1 LKVLV
6 PLNGSAE
13 KISAEPKG
21 ISAEPERHHLRDFQG
36 IEAKTMTT
44 AILQDLR
51 QNGITF
57 NFDGENLQAKGPQ
70 AKINEFLPLIK
81 ENKPEILKALAER
94 KQSEKDP
101 VSYIDTR
108 DGLFDVEPY
117 IQENGIK
124 KLFVDTET
132 TGLDPLS
139 NDLCLIQIKAG
150 EKVFLIDI
158 GKIGTSDRLGFH
170 LHGIETLLEDKDI
183 LKVFHNA
190 VFDLK
195 FLQYHLF
202 QKIRFRNI
210 FDTFLAEKVLTAG
223 LKSGCS
229 LKAVAKKYLNIEMDK
244 AEQTGFKKGQDLTE
258 DQIKYAV
265 NDVEVLSGIFE
276 KQKLELLQAGLIPT
290 ARLEFSIIPA
300 VVEIELHGIEIDT
313 QKLEVLKDVLTK
325 ERDKLHE
332 TLTRLCSGIADEDS
346 QGDLFGRKKEINFNS
361 PVQVKK
367 ILSKMGH
374 KVDSTGIETLE
385 KLDSDFAR
393 NMVKY
398 RKASKLLSSFVEP
411 LPKHINPKTGRIHP
425 EFPQMGTDTGR
436 FTCQNPNLQQIPH
449 DQEWRDLFT
458 ARPGYKILTAD
469 YSQIELRIM
478 AEFSQDKAFLEAY
491 RKGID
496 LHTRTASDV
505 FQVSIDQ
512 VTKDQRNVAKTINFG
527 LCYGMTQKGLSSRL
541 NITEDKAQEFIKAY
555 YKAYPVVKN
564 TLDRLGVKAV
574 KEGHSQTVLG
584 RKRYFPKAGSFG
596 QEKAIERKGRNTPI
610 QSTCGDILKKAVFY
624 IQDEIWNMP
633 AWIINLVHDEVVLE
647 FREDGEEIMKAI
659 TEECMVKAGR
669 DFLKSVPVE
678 VDITVDN
685 VWRK

>member
-1 LKVLV
+1 M
-6 PLNGSAE
+6 SA
-13 KISAEPKG
+13 
-21 ISAEPERHHLRDFQG
+21 
-36 IEAKTMTT
+36 

-57 NFDGENLQAKGPQ
+57 NLDGGNLKAKGPQ
-70 AKINEFLPLIK
+70 EKIKEFLPVIK
-81 ENKPEILKALAER
+81 ENKPEILNALAER
-94 KQSEKDP
+94 KKKEDEP
-101 VSYIDTR
+101 VSYIDTA
-108 DGLFDVEPY
+108 DGLFDVEAY

-124 KLFVDTET
+124 KIFMDTET

-139 NDLCLIQIKAG
+139 YDLCLLQIKAG
-150 EKVFLIDI
+150 DKVFLIDI
-158 GKIGTSDRLGFH
+158 GKIGTGQRLGFH
-170 LHGIETLLEDKDI
+170 YSGLETILEDREI

-202 QKIRFRNI
+202 PKIRFRNI
-210 FDTFLAEKVLTAG
+210 FDTFLSEKVLTAG
-223 LKSGCS
+223 TKAGCS
-229 LKAVAKKYLNIEMDK
+229 LKAVAKKYLNVEMDK
-244 AEQTGFKKGQDLTE
+244 SEQTGFKKGQDLSE
-258 DQIKYAV
+258 NQIHYAV
-265 NDVEVLSGIFE
+265 NDVEVLEGVFE

-313 QKLEVLKDVLTK
+313 QKLEVLKDALTK
-325 ERDKLHE
+325 ERDELQKELI
-332 TLTRLCSGIADEDS
+332 RLSSGIADEDS
-346 QGDLFGRKKEINFNS
+346 QGDLFGRKNQINFNS
-361 PVQVKK
+361 PAQVKK

-374 KVDSTGIETLE
+374 NVESTGTGTLE

-393 NMVKY
+393 AMVKY
-398 RKASKLLSSFVEP
+398 RKTSKLLSSFVEP
-411 LPKHINPKTGRIHP
+411 LPKHVNQKTGRIHP

-505 FQVSIDQ
+505 FQVPIDQ

-541 NITEDKAQEFIKAY
+541 NITEEGAQEFIKAY

-564 TLDRLGVKAV
+564 TLDRLGMKAV

-584 RKRYFPKAGSFG
+584 RKRYFQKPDSFG

-610 QSTCGDILKKAVFY
+610 QSTCGDILKKAIFY

-647 FREDGEEIMKAI
+647 FREDGEEIMRALV
-659 TEECMVKAGR
+659 EETMVRAGE

>member
-1 LKVLV
+1 M
-6 PLNGSAE
+6 SA
-13 KISAEPKG
+13 
-21 ISAEPERHHLRDFQG
+21 
-36 IEAKTMTT
+36 
-44 AILQDLR
+44 AILQDLHR
-51 QNGITF
+51 EGITF
-57 NFDGENLQAKGPQ
+57 KLDGENLQAKGPQ
-70 AKINEFLPLIK
+70 EKIQEFLPVIK
-81 ENKPEILKALAER
+81 KNKPEILKALAER
-94 KQSEKDP
+94 RARGNDP
-101 VSYIDTR
+101 VTYIETR
-108 DGLFDVEPY
+108 NGLFDLETY

-124 KLFVDTET
+124 KLFMDTET

-139 NDLCLIQIKAG
+139 HELCLLQIKAG
-150 EKVFLIDI
+150 EKVFILDV
-158 GKIGTSDRLGFH
+158 GKIGTGHRLGFH
-170 LHGIETLLEDKDI
+170 YSGLETILEDKEI

-223 LKSGCS
+223 IKGGCS

-244 AEQTGFKKGQDLTE
+244 AEQTSFKKGQDLTAS
-258 DQIKYAV
+258 QIRYAV
-265 NDVEVLSGIFE
+265 NDVEVLQGVFE
-276 KQKLELLQAGLIPT
+276 KQKLELLQSGLIPT

-313 QKLEVLKDVLTK
+313 KKLEVIKDALTK
-325 ERDKLHE
+325 ERNELQQELKNLS
-332 TLTRLCSGIADEDS
+332 SGIADEDS
-346 QGDLFGRKKEINFNS
+346 QGDLFGREKQINFNS
-361 PVQVKK
+361 PAQVKK

-374 KVDSTGIETLE
+374 EVDSTGIETLE

-458 ARPGYKILTAD
+458 ARPGHKILTAD

-505 FQVSIDQ
+505 FQVPIDQ

-541 NITEDKAQEFIKAY
+541 NISEDKAQEFIKAY

-610 QSTCGDILKKAVFY
+610 QSTCGDILKRAVFY
-624 IQDEIWNMP
+624 IQDEIWNLP
-633 AWIINLVHDEVVLE
+633 AWIINLVHDEVVIE
-647 FREDGEEIMKAI
+647 FREDGEEIMKALV
-659 TEECMVKAGR
+659 EETMIKAGR
-669 DFLKSVPVE
+669 DFLKLVPVE

>member
-1 LKVLV
+1 
-6 PLNGSAE
+6 
-13 KISAEPKG
+13 
-21 ISAEPERHHLRDFQG
+21 
-36 IEAKTMTT
+36 MTT

-57 NFDGENLQAKGPQ
+57 NFDGETLQAKGPQ
-70 AKINEFLPLIK
+70 EKIQEFLPVIK

-94 KQSEKDP
+94 KAREDEA
-101 VSYIDTR
+101 VSYIETL
-108 DGLFDVEPY
+108 DGLFDFEPY

-124 KLFVDTET
+124 KLFIDSET
-132 TGLDPLS
+132 TGLDPLAH
-139 NDLCLIQIKAG
+139 DLCLLQIKAG
-150 EKVFLIDI
+150 GKVFLIDI
-158 GKIGTSDRLGFH
+158 GKIGTGHELGFH
-170 LHGIETLLEDKDI
+170 YSGLEMLLEDKDI

-223 LKSGCS
+223 TKAGCS
-229 LKAVAKKYLNIEMDK
+229 LKAVAKKYLNVEMDK
-244 AEQTGFKKGQDLTE
+244 SEQTGFKKGQDLSV
-258 DQIKYAV
+258 DQIRYAV
-265 NDVEVLSGIFE
+265 NDVEVLEGVFE

-313 QKLEVLKDVLTK
+313 QKLEVLKDALTK
-325 ERDKLHE
+325 ERDELQKE
-332 TLTRLCSGIADEDS
+332 LTRLCSGIADEGS

-374 KVDSTGIETLE
+374 KVDSTGMETLE

-393 NMVKY
+393 AMVKY
-398 RKASKLLSSFVEP
+398 RKTSKLLSSFVEP
-411 LPKHINPKTGRIHP
+411 LPKHINQKTGRIHP

-449 DQEWRDLFT
+449 DQEWRDLFI
-458 ARPGYKILTAD
+458 ASPGYKILTAD

-478 AEFSQDKAFLEAY
+478 AEFSQDKAFLDAY

-505 FQVSIDQ
+505 FQVPIDQ
-512 VTKDQRNVAKTINFG
+512 VSKDQRNVAKTINFG

-541 NITEDKAQEFIKAY
+541 NISEDKAQEFIKAY
-555 YKAYPVVKN
+555 YKAYPIVKK
-564 TLDRLGVKAV
+564 TLDRLGMKAV
-574 KEGHSQTVLG
+574 KEGHAITVLG
-584 RKRYFPKAGSFG
+584 RKRYFQKPDSFS

-624 IQDEIWNMP
+624 IQDEIWNLP
-633 AWIINLVHDEVVLE
+633 AWIVNLVHDEVVLE
-647 FREDGEEIMKAI
+647 FREDGEEIMKALV
-659 TEECMVKAGR
+659 EECMVKAGR
-669 DFLKSVPVE
+669 DFLKLVPVE
-678 VDITVDN
+678 VDITVDT

>member
-1 LKVLV
+1 MVPVKKLDRNQTGTIGTFLK
-6 PLNGSAE
+6 
-13 KISAEPKG
+13 
-21 ISAEPERHHLRDFQG
+21 DFEEIG
-36 IEAKTMTT
+36 AKTMC
-44 AILQDLR
+44 AALLMELK
-51 QNGITF
+51 QNGI
-57 NFDGENLQAKGPQ
+57 DLKIEGQNLKAEGPED
-70 AKINEFLPLIK
+70 KMKEFAQTIR

-94 KQSEKDP
+94 KQKEDEP
-101 VSYIDTR
+101 VSYIDTA
-108 DGLFDVEPY
+108 DGLFDLEPY

-124 KLFVDTET
+124 KLFMDTET
-132 TGLDPLS
+132 TGLDPLC
-139 NDLCLIQIKAG
+139 NDLCLLQIKAG
-150 EKVFLIDI
+150 GKVFIIDV
-158 GKIGTSDRLGFH
+158 GKIGTDHNLGFH
-170 LHGIETLLEDKDI
+170 YSGLETILEDKEI

-210 FDTFLAEKVLTAG
+210 FDTCLAEKVLTAG

-229 LKAVAKKYLNIEMDK
+229 LKAVAKKYLDVGMDK
-244 AEQTGFKKGQDLTE
+244 SEQTGFKKGQDLSE

-265 NDVEVLSGIFE
+265 NDVEVLQGVFE

-313 QKLEVLKDVLTK
+313 QKLEVLKDALTK
-325 ERDKLHE
+325 EQDELKKE
-332 TLTRLCSGIADEDS
+332 LTRLCSGIADEDS
-346 QGDLFGRKKEINFNS
+346 QGDLFGREKEINFNS
-361 PVQVKK
+361 PAQVKK

-393 NMVKY
+393 NMVKH
-398 RKASKLLSSFVEP
+398 RKTSKLLSSFVVP
-411 LPKHINPKTGRIHP
+411 LPKHINQKTGRIHP

-449 DQEWRDLFT
+449 EQEWRDLFT

-491 RKGID
+491 RKGED

-505 FQVSIDQ
+505 FQIKLEAVS
-512 VTKDQRNVAKTINFG
+512 KHQRNVAKTINFG

-541 NITEDKAQEFIKAY
+541 NISEEEAQTFIKAY

-564 TLDRLGVKAV
+564 TLDRLGMKAV
-574 KEGHSQTVLG
+574 REGHSITVLG

-624 IQDEIWNMP
+624 IQDQIWNMP

-647 FREDGEEIMKAI
+647 FREDGEEIMRAVA
-659 TEECMVKAGR
+659 EECMIKAGKV
-669 DFLKSVPVE
+669 FLKSVPVE

>member
-1 LKVLV
+1 
-6 PLNGSAE
+6 
-13 KISAEPKG
+13 
-21 ISAEPERHHLRDFQG
+21 
-36 IEAKTMTT
+36 MTT

-51 QNGITF
+51 ENGITF
-57 NFDGENLQAKGPQ
+57 IFDGENLQAKGPQ
-70 AKINEFLPLIK
+70 DKIQEFLPVIK
-81 ENKPEILKALAER
+81 ENKTEILKALAEKKAR
-94 KQSEKDP
+94 EDEA
-101 VSYIDTR
+101 VSYIDTA

-117 IQENGIK
+117 ILENGIK
-124 KLFVDTET
+124 KLFIDSET

-139 NDLCLIQIKAG
+139 NDLCLLQIKAG
-150 EKVFLIDI
+150 EKVFLIDF

-195 FLQYHLF
+195 FLHYHLF

-229 LKAVAKKYLNIEMDK
+229 LKAVAKKYLNVEMDK
-244 AEQTGFKKGQDLTE
+244 TEQTAFKKGQDLTE

-265 NDVEVLSGIFE
+265 NDVEVLEGIFE
-276 KQKLELLQAGLIPT
+276 KQKLELFKAALIPT

-300 VVEIELHGIEIDT
+300 VIEIELQGISLDT
-313 QKLEVLKDVLTK
+313 GKLEKLKEKLTK
-325 ERDKLHE
+325 ERTELHK
-332 TLTRLCSGIADEDS
+332 TLSEMAEQHREPTEGE
-346 QGDLFGRKKEINFNS
+346 LFENVKEINFNS
-361 PVQVKK
+361 PKQVKA
-367 ILSKMGH
+367 ILAKMGH
-374 KVDSTGIETLE
+374 NVESTGIETLE

-393 NMVKY
+393 AMVKH
-398 RKASKLLSSFVEP
+398 RKTSKLLSSFVEP
-411 LPKHINPKTGRIHP
+411 LPKHINQKTGRIHP

-436 FTCQNPNLQQIPH
+436 FTCQNPNLQQIPGE
-449 DQEWRDLFT
+449 QEWRDLFT

-491 RKGID
+491 RKGED

-505 FQVSIDQ
+505 FQIKLETVS
-512 VTKDQRNVAKTINFG
+512 KDQRNVAKTINFG

-541 NITEDKAQEFIKAY
+541 NISEEEAQSFIKAY

-564 TLDRLGVKAV
+564 TLDRLGMKAV
-574 KEGHSQTVLG
+574 KEGHSITVLG
-584 RKRYFPKAGSFG
+584 RKRYFQKPDSFG

-624 IQDEIWNMP
+624 IQDQIWNMP
-633 AWIINLVHDEVVLE
+633 AWIINLVHDEIVIE
-647 FREDGEEIMKAI
+647 FREDGEEIMRAVA
-659 TEECMVKAGR
+659 EECMVKAGR
-669 DFLKSVPVE
+669 DFLKSVPIE
-678 VDITVDN
+678 VDITIDN

>member
-1 LKVLV
+1 M
-6 PLNGSAE
+6 N
-13 KISAEPKG
+13 
-21 ISAEPERHHLRDFQG
+21 
-36 IEAKTMTT
+36 T
-44 AILQDLR
+44 AILQDLHR
-51 QNGITF
+51 EGITF

-70 AKINEFLPLIK
+70 DKIQELLPMIK
-81 ENKPEILKALAER
+81 ENKPELLKALAEKR
-94 KQSEKDP
+94 AWEDEP

-117 IQENGIK
+117 IVENEIT
-124 KLFVDTET
+124 KLFIDTET

-150 EKVFLIDI
+150 EKTFIIDV
-158 GKIGTSDRLGFH
+158 GKIGARNENGFH
-170 LHGIETLLEDKDI
+170 FSGLEMMLEDKEI

-195 FLQYHLF
+195 FLKRHLF
-202 QKIRFRNI
+202 PEIRFRNI

-223 LKSGCS
+223 TKAGCS
-229 LKAVAKKYLNIEMDK
+229 LKAVAKKYLGTEMDK
-244 AEQTGFKKGQDLTE
+244 AEQTSFKVGQDLTE
-258 DQIKYAV
+258 NQIRYAV

-290 ARLEFSIIPA
+290 ARLEFSIIRA
-300 VVEIELHGIEIDT
+300 VVEIELKGISLDT
-313 QKLEVLKDVLTK
+313 GKLEKLKGKLTK
-325 ERDKLHE
+325 ERQELHKTLLKLTENHTE
-332 TLTRLCSGIADEDS
+332 SLNA
-346 QGDLFGRKKEINFNS
+346 DLFGRKKEINFNS
-361 PVQVKK
+361 PKQIKA
-367 ILSKMGH
+367 ILAKMGH
-374 KVDSTGIETLE
+374 EVGSTGIETLE
-385 KLDSDFAR
+385 KLDSDFTRA
-393 NMVKY
+393 MVKH
-398 RKASKLLSSFVEP
+398 RKTSKLLSSFVEP
-411 LPKHINPKTGRIHP
+411 LPKHINQETGRIHP

-478 AEFSQDKAFLEAY
+478 AEFSQDKAFLDAY
-491 RKGID
+491 RKGED

-505 FQVSIDQ
+505 FQIKLETVS
-512 VTKDQRNVAKTINFG
+512 KDQRNVAKTINFG
-527 LCYGMTQKGLSSRL
+527 LCYGMTQKGLSDKL
-541 NITEDKAQEFIKAY
+541 NISEEEAQSFIKAY

-564 TLDRLGVKAV
+564 TLDRLGMKAV

-584 RKRYFPKAGSFG
+584 RKRYFPKPDSFV

-610 QSTCGDILKKAVFY
+610 QATCGDILKKAVFY

-647 FREDGEEIMKAI
+647 FREDGEEIMKALV
-659 TEECMVKAGR
+659 EECMVKAGR
-669 DFLKSVPVE
+669 DFLKLVPVE
-678 VDITVDN
+678 VDVTVDT